1 MRISELIKNP
11 LVFGC
16 VVGILLC
23 AVLFIYDKYLS
34 KKPEETSGFSTYFK
48 LFLAGFIVSA
58 PLVFLVFNRNLSFDN
73 TEVIAPVVSQNV
85 EVAAPILSGGNIEDI
100 IANADKELI
109 SAVLPDDASSVAQSF
124 ASTSLS
130 KRPKK
135 VYTNLPYTK

>member
-16 VVGILLC
+16 VIGLLLC
-23 AVLFIYDKYLS
+23 IVLFIYDKYLS
-34 KKPEETSGFSTYFK
+34 KKPEEKSGFSTYFK

-73 TEVIAPVVSQNV
+73 TEVIAPAA
-85 EVAAPILSGGNIEDI
+85 VAIAEPIPAPILSGGNIEEI
-100 IANADKELI
+100 VNNAEKEVI
-109 SAVLPDDASSVAQSF
+109 SAILPDDASSVAPSF
-124 ASTSLS
+124 VSVS

-135 VYTNLPYTK
+135 VYTNLPYSK